1 MVPLIRL
8 RYDTGNQPPRSLRVP
23 NRLAREYSPYLLQH
37 AENPVDWHPWGTE
50 AFEEARRR
58 DVPVLLS
65 IGYSACHWCHVME
78 RESFEDAT
86 TAELMNES
94 FVSIKVDREERPD
107 IDSVYMKAV
116 QAMTGQGGW
125 PLTAFL
131 TSDGE
136 PFFGG
141 TYFPP
146 EPRPN
151 MPSFRQILESI
162 RGAYGERREEIVR
175 NAGELKALLERSSA
189 ERSDGPVAQDGEA
202 IVGLALLDHAFRFL
216 ASRFDA
222 KHGGFGGA
230 PKFPQPVT
238 LEFALRL
245 HARTGEPDAL
255 EMVTQTLRAMARGGI
270 HDHLA
275 GGFHRYSVDARWLVP
290 HFEKML
296 YDNALLGRL
305 YLNAYQVT
313 GDPELR
319 RVAEGTLDHLLTDMC
334 APEGGFYSALDA
346 DSEGEEG
353 TFYVWTP
360 AEVRELLD
368 EEVAD
373 LFLRCYDVSET
384 GNFEGSNILHLPHD
398 LDAVARREDVSLE
411 VLRERLQDAR
421 HVLLEARSL
430 REPPFRDEKILASW
444 NGMAIRALAEAGGAL
459 HQPRFREAAV
469 SGLDFLLSNMRKDD
483 RLRRSYK
490 DGTARIDA
498 FLEDYAAVG
507 NAILSVYEA
516 TLEPRWLDEAAW
528 ITERVIDLFWD
539 NTDGVFHDAPR
550 DGETL
555 TVRARDLMDN
565 ATPSGN
571 SLAVELL
578 IRSAHLFGEERHRD
592 IAHRVLDRESGLMA
606 RFPAAF
612 GRLLGA
618 LDQTVADPVEIAIVG
633 AREDAR
639 TQELLDAALRPYM
652 PNRTIAGVAPGE
664 DLSHTLPVL
673 EGRNRGTE
681 PVAYV
686 CERYACKAPVSDAVA
701 LAEQLVVGG

>member
-1 MVPLIRL
+1 M
-8 RYDTGNQPPRSLRVP
+8 S
-23 NRLAREYSPYLLQH
+23 NRLAEESSPYLLQH
-37 AENPVDWHPWGTE
+37 AENPVDWRPWGAE
-50 AFEEARRR
+50 AFDEARRR

-78 RESFEDAT
+78 RESFEDST

-94 FVSIKVDREERPD
+94 FVNIKVDREERPD
-107 IDSVYMKAV
+107 IDSIYMKAV

-162 RGAYGERREEIVR
+162 RGAYGERREEIVQ
-175 NAGELKALLERSSA
+175 NAGELKGLLEKSSA
-189 ERSDGPVAQDGEA
+189 ERAEGPVTKEGETIA
-202 IVGLALLDHAFRFL
+202 GAALLDHAFGFL
-216 ASRFDA
+216 ASRFDPRY
-222 KHGGFGGA
+222 GGFGGA

-238 LEFALRL
+238 LEFALRV
-245 HARTGEPDAL
+245 HSRTGDPQAL
-255 EMVTQTLRAMARGGI
+255 EMVTRTLGAMARGGI
-270 HDHLA
+270 HDQLA

-305 YLNAYQVT
+305 YLNAHQIT

-319 RVAEGTLDHLLTDMC
+319 RVAEGTLDHLLTDMR

-360 AEVRELLD
+360 SEVSALLD
-368 EEVAD
+368 KEVAD
-373 LFLRCYDVSET
+373 LFMRCYDVSEE
-384 GNFEGSNILHLPHD
+384 GNFENSNILHLAHD
-398 LDAVARREDVSLE
+398 LGAVAKREGMSLE
-411 VLRERLQDAR
+411 PLRELLQGAK
-421 HVLLEARSL
+421 HILLEARKL
-430 REPPFRDEKILASW
+430 REAPFRDEKILASW

-459 HQPRFREAAV
+459 NQPRFREAAV
-469 SGLDFLLSNMRKDD
+469 SGLDFLLGSMREDG

-490 DGTARIDA
+490 DGRARIDA
-498 FLEDYAAVG
+498 FLEDYAGVG

-528 ITERVIDLFWD
+528 ITERVVELFWD
-539 NTDGVFHDAPR
+539 DADGIFHDGPK
-550 DGETL
+550 DGEVL
-555 TVRARDLMDN
+555 AVRARDLMDN

-578 IRSAHLFGEERHRD
+578 IRSAHLFGEEHHRD
-592 IAHRVLDRESGLMA
+592 IADRVLDREAGLMA

-612 GRLLGA
+612 GRLLGG
-618 LDQTVADPVEIAIVG
+618 LDRTVADPVEIAIVG
-633 AREDAR
+633 PRDDSR
-639 TQELLDAALRPYM
+639 TLELLQAALSPYL
-652 PNRTIAGVAPGE
+652 PNRTIAGIAPGE
-664 DLSHTLPVL
+664 GLPHRLPVL
-673 EGRNRGTE
+673 EGRDGGTE
-681 PVAYV
+681 PAAYV
-686 CERYACKAPVSDAVA
+686 CERYACKAPVFDASA

>member
-1 MVPLIRL
+1 M
-8 RYDTGNQPPRSLRVP
+8 S
-23 NRLAREYSPYLLQH
+23 NRLAQESSPYLLQH
-37 AENPVDWHPWGTE
+37 AQNPVHWYAWGTE
-50 AFEEARRR
+50 AFDEARRR

-78 RESFEDAT
+78 RESFEDPT
-86 TAELMNES
+86 TAKLMNES
-94 FVSIKVDREERPD
+94 FVNIKVDREERPD

-116 QAMTGQGGW
+116 QTLTGQGGW

-146 EPRPN
+146 EPRHN
-151 MPSFRQILESI
+151 MPSFRQVLESI
-162 RGAYGERREEIVR
+162 RGAYDERKEEIVQ
-175 NAGELKALLERSSA
+175 NAGELKELLEKSSA
-189 ERSDGPVAQDGEA
+189 ERSEGPVAPDGNA

-216 ASRFDA
+216 ASRFDP

-238 LEFALRL
+238 LEFALRV
-245 HARTGEPDAL
+245 HARTGDPDAL
-255 EMVTQTLRAMARGGI
+255 GMVTQTLRAMARGGI

-319 RVAEGTLDHLLTDMC
+319 RVAEGTLDHLLTDML

-360 AEVRELLD
+360 MEVREVLD

-373 LFLRCYDVSET
+373 LFMRCYDVSED
-384 GNFEGSNILHLPHD
+384 GNFEKRNILHLPHD
-398 LDAVARREDVSLE
+398 LAAVAKREDMSLE
-411 VLRERLQDAR
+411 FLRELLRDAK
-421 HVLLEARSL
+421 HVLLEARNL

-459 HQPRFREAAV
+459 NESRFRVAAAR
-469 SGLDFLLSNMRKDD
+469 GLEFLLGNMRKGG

-490 DGTARIDA
+490 DGMARIDA

-507 NAILSVYEA
+507 NAIFSVYEA

-528 ITERVIDLFWD
+528 ITELVVGLFWD
-539 NTDGVFHDAPR
+539 DTDGVFHDGPK
-550 DGETL
+550 DGEAL
-555 TVRARDLMDN
+555 AVRARDLMDN

-578 IRSAHLFGEERHRD
+578 IRSAHLFGEERHRV
-592 IAHRVLDRESGLMA
+592 IAHRVLDREAGLMA
-606 RFPAAF
+606 RLPAAF

-618 LDQTVADPVEIAIVG
+618 LDRTVADPVEIVIVG
-633 AREDAR
+633 ARDDVR
-639 TQELLDAALRPYM
+639 TLELLETALSRYM
-652 PNRTIAGVAPGE
+652 PNRIIAGSAPSE
-664 DLSHTLPVL
+664 DLSHSLPVL
-673 EGRNRGTE
+673 EGRDRGTE
-681 PVAYV
+681 PAAYV
-686 CERYACKAPVSDAVA
+686 CERYACKAPVSDAMA
-701 LAEQLVVGG
+701 LAEQLDRG

>member
-1 MVPLIRL
+1 M
-8 RYDTGNQPPRSLRVP
+8 S
-23 NRLAREYSPYLLQH
+23 NRLAEESSPYLLQH
-37 AENPVDWHPWGTE
+37 AENPVDWRPWSAE
-50 AFEEARRR
+50 AFDEARRR

-78 RESFEDAT
+78 RESFEDPT

-94 FVSIKVDREERPD
+94 FVNIKVDREERPD

-162 RGAYGERREEIVR
+162 RSAYDERREEIVR
-175 NAGELKALLERSSA
+175 NAAELKELMEKSSA
-189 ERSDGPVAQDGEA
+189 ERTEGPVTQEGEA
-202 IVGLALLDHAFRFL
+202 LTGPALLDHSFRFL
-216 ASRFDA
+216 ASRFDQTY
-222 KHGGFGGA
+222 GGFGGA

-238 LEFALRL
+238 LEFALRV
-245 HARTGEPDAL
+245 HARTGDPEAL
-255 EMVTQTLRAMARGGI
+255 EMVTRTLSAMARGGI
-270 HDHLA
+270 HDHLG

-305 YLNAYQVT
+305 YVNAYQVT

-319 RVAEGTLDHLLTDMC
+319 WVAEGTLEHLLTDMR

-353 TFYVWTP
+353 TFYIWTP
-360 AEVRELLD
+360 AEVRALLD
-368 EEVAD
+368 KETAD
-373 LFLRCYDVSET
+373 LFMSCYDVSEA
-384 GNFEGSNILHLPHD
+384 GNFEKSNILHLPHD
-398 LDAVARREDVSLE
+398 LGAVAKREGMKLE
-411 VLRERLQDAR
+411 ALRELLQDAR
-421 HVLLEARSL
+421 QILLEARKL

-459 HQPRFREAAV
+459 NQPRFLEAAV
-469 SGLDFLLSNMRKDD
+469 SGLDFLLGSMREGD

-498 FLEDYAAVG
+498 FLEDYGGVG

-516 TLEPRWLDEAAW
+516 TLEPRWLKEAAW
-528 ITERVIDLFWD
+528 ITERVVDLFWD
-539 NTDGVFHDAPR
+539 DNDGIFHDGPK
-550 DGETL
+550 DGEVL

-592 IAHRVLDRESGLMA
+592 IANRVLDREAGLMA
-606 RFPAAF
+606 RFPSAF

-618 LDQTVADPVEIAIVG
+618 LDRTVADPVEIAIVG
-633 AREDAR
+633 ARDDSR
-639 TQELLDAALRPYM
+639 TLELLQAALSPYL
-652 PNRTIAGVAPGE
+652 PNRTIAGTAPGE
-664 DLSHTLPVL
+664 ALPHRLPVL
-673 EGRNRGTE
+673 EGRDRGTK
-681 PVAYV
+681 PTAYV
-686 CERYACKAPVSDAVA
+686 CERYACKAPVFDAVA
-701 LAEQLVVGG
+701 LAEQLDGG

>member
-1 MVPLIRL
+1 
-8 RYDTGNQPPRSLRVP
+8 
-23 NRLAREYSPYLLQH
+23 
-37 AENPVDWHPWGTE
+37 
-50 AFEEARRR
+50 
-58 DVPVLLS
+58 
-65 IGYSACHWCHVME
+65 ME
-78 RESFEDAT
+78 RESFEDTT

-94 FVSIKVDREERPD
+94 FVNIKVDREERPD

-151 MPSFRQILESI
+151 MPSFRQILGSI
-162 RGAYGERREEIVR
+162 RDAYGERREEIVR
-175 NAGELKALLERSSA
+175 NASELRGLLEKSA
-189 ERSDGPVAQDGEA
+189 TEQAEGPVTQDGA
-202 IVGLALLDHAFRFL
+202 TIAGPDLLDHSFRFL
-216 ASRFDA
+216 ASRFDPT
-222 KHGGFGGA
+222 HGGFGGA

-238 LEFALRL
+238 LEFALRV
-245 HARTGEPDAL
+245 HKRTGDPEAL
-255 EMVTQTLRAMARGGI
+255 KMVTRTLRAMARGGI

-275 GGFHRYSVDARWLVP
+275 GGFHRYSVDALWLVP

-313 GDPELR
+313 GDPEFR
-319 RVAEGTLDHLLTDMC
+319 RVAEGTLDHLLTDMG

-360 AEVRELLD
+360 SDVRALLD
-368 EEVAD
+368 GEVAD
-373 LFLRCYDVSET
+373 LFMRCYDVSED
-384 GNFEGSNILHLPHD
+384 GNFEGSNILHLAHD
-398 LDAVARREDVSLE
+398 LGPVAKREGMNLE
-411 VLRERLQDAR
+411 LLQELLQDAR
-421 HVLLEARSL
+421 HVLLEARKL
-430 REPPFRDEKILASW
+430 REPPFRDEKVLASW

-459 HQPRFREAAV
+459 NQPRFLAAAV
-469 SGLDFLLSNMRKDD
+469 NGLDFLLGSMRESD

-490 DGTARIDA
+490 DGRAQIEA

-507 NAILSVYEA
+507 NAILTVYEA
-516 TLEPRWLDEAAW
+516 TLQPRWLDEVVW
-528 ITERVIDLFWD
+528 ITERIVELFWD
-539 NTDGVFHDAPR
+539 DTSGVFHDAPK
-550 DGETL
+550 DGEAL
-555 TVRARDLMDN
+555 AVRARDLMDN

-578 IRSAHLFGEERHRD
+578 IRSAHLFGEERHLD
-592 IAHRVLDRESGLMA
+592 IARRVLDREAGFMA

-612 GRLLGA
+612 GRLLA
-618 LDQTVADPVEIAIVG
+618 VLDRTVADPVEIAIVG
-633 AREDAR
+633 ARNDAR
-639 TQELLDAALRPYM
+639 TFALLQAALKPYM
-652 PNRTIAGVAPGE
+652 PNRTIAGIAPGE
-664 DLSHTLPVL
+664 DLSHRLPVL
-673 EGRNRGTE
+673 EDRDSGAEPGTE

-701 LAEQLVVGG
+701 LAAQLGVVLSY

>member
-1 MVPLIRL
+1 M
-8 RYDTGNQPPRSLRVP
+8 S
-23 NRLAREYSPYLLQH
+23 NRLAQESSPYLLQH
-37 AENPVDWHPWGTE
+37 AQNPVHWYAWGTE
-50 AFEEARRR
+50 AFDEARRR

-78 RESFEDAT
+78 RESFEDPT
-86 TAELMNES
+86 TAKLMNES
-94 FVSIKVDREERPD
+94 FVNIKVDREERPD

-116 QAMTGQGGW
+116 QTLTGQGGW

-146 EPRPN
+146 EPRHN
-151 MPSFRQILESI
+151 MPSFRQVLESI
-162 RGAYGERREEIVR
+162 RGAYDERKEEIVQ
-175 NAGELKALLERSSA
+175 NAGELKELLEKSSA
-189 ERSDGPVAQDGEA
+189 ERSEGPVAPDGNA

-216 ASRFDA
+216 ASRFDP

-238 LEFALRL
+238 LEFALRV
-245 HARTGEPDAL
+245 HARTGDPDAL
-255 EMVTQTLRAMARGGI
+255 GMVTQTLRAMARGGI

-319 RVAEGTLDHLLTDMC
+319 RVAEGTLDHLLTDML

-360 AEVRELLD
+360 MEVREVLD

-373 LFLRCYDVSET
+373 LFMRCYDVSED
-384 GNFEGSNILHLPHD
+384 GNFEKRNILHLPHD
-398 LDAVARREDVSLE
+398 LAAVAKREDMSLE
-411 VLRERLQDAR
+411 FLRELLRDAK
-421 HVLLEARSL
+421 HVLLEARNL

-459 HQPRFREAAV
+459 NESRFRVAAAR
-469 SGLDFLLSNMRKDD
+469 GLEFLLGNMRKGG

-490 DGTARIDA
+490 DGMARIDA

-507 NAILSVYEA
+507 NAIFSVYEA

-528 ITERVIDLFWD
+528 ITELVVGLFWD
-539 NTDGVFHDAPR
+539 DTDGVFHDGPK
-550 DGETL
+550 DGEAL
-555 TVRARDLMDN
+555 AVRARDLMDN

-578 IRSAHLFGEERHRD
+578 IRSAHLFGEERHRV
-592 IAHRVLDRESGLMA
+592 IAHRVLDREAGLMA
-606 RFPAAF
+606 RLPAAF

-618 LDQTVADPVEIAIVG
+618 LDRTVADPVEIVIVG
-633 AREDAR
+633 ARDDVR
-639 TQELLDAALRPYM
+639 TLELLETALSRYM
-652 PNRTIAGVAPGE
+652 PNRIIAGSDPSE
-664 DLSHTLPVL
+664 DLSHSLPVL
-673 EGRNRGTE
+673 EGRDRGTE
-681 PVAYV
+681 PAAYV
-686 CERYACKAPVSDAVA
+686 CERYACKAPVSDAMA
-701 LAEQLVVGG
+701 LAEQLDRG

>member
-1 MVPLIRL
+1 M
-8 RYDTGNQPPRSLRVP
+8 S
-23 NRLAREYSPYLLQH
+23 NRLAEESSPYLLQH
-37 AENPVDWHPWGTE
+37 AENPVDWRPWSAE
-50 AFEEARRR
+50 AFDEARRR

-78 RESFEDAT
+78 RESFEDPT

-94 FVSIKVDREERPD
+94 FVNIKVDREERPD

-162 RGAYGERREEIVR
+162 RSAYDERREEIVR
-175 NAGELKALLERSSA
+175 NAAELKELMEKSSA
-189 ERSDGPVAQDGEA
+189 ERTEGPVTQEGEA
-202 IVGLALLDHAFRFL
+202 LTGPALLDHSFRFL
-216 ASRFDA
+216 ASRFDQTY
-222 KHGGFGGA
+222 GGFGGA

-238 LEFALRL
+238 LEFALRV
-245 HARTGEPDAL
+245 HARTGDPEAL
-255 EMVTQTLRAMARGGI
+255 EMVTRTLSAMARGGI
-270 HDHLA
+270 HDHLG

-305 YLNAYQVT
+305 YVNAYQVT

-319 RVAEGTLDHLLTDMC
+319 WVAEGTLEHLLTDMR

-353 TFYVWTP
+353 TFYIWTP
-360 AEVRELLD
+360 AEVRALLD
-368 EEVAD
+368 KETAD
-373 LFLRCYDVSET
+373 LFMRCYDVSEA
-384 GNFEGSNILHLPHD
+384 GNFEKSNILHLPHD
-398 LDAVARREDVSLE
+398 LGAVAKREGMKLE
-411 VLRERLQDAR
+411 ALRELLQDAR
-421 HVLLEARSL
+421 QILLEARKL

-459 HQPRFREAAV
+459 NQPRFLEAAV
-469 SGLDFLLSNMRKDD
+469 SGLDFLLGSMREGD

-498 FLEDYAAVG
+498 FLEDYGGVG

-516 TLEPRWLDEAAW
+516 TLEPRWLKEAAW
-528 ITERVIDLFWD
+528 ITERVVDLFWD
-539 NTDGVFHDAPR
+539 DNDGIFHDGPK
-550 DGETL
+550 DGEVL

-592 IAHRVLDRESGLMA
+592 IANRVLDREAGLMA
-606 RFPAAF
+606 RFPSAF

-618 LDQTVADPVEIAIVG
+618 LDRTVADPVEIAIVG
-633 AREDAR
+633 ARDDSR
-639 TQELLDAALRPYM
+639 TLELLQAALSPYL
-652 PNRTIAGVAPGE
+652 PNRTIAGTAPGE
-664 DLSHTLPVL
+664 ALPYRLPVL
-673 EGRNRGTE
+673 EGRDRGTE
-681 PVAYV
+681 PTAYV
-686 CERYACKAPVSDAVA
+686 CERYACKAPVFDAVA
-701 LAEQLVVGG
+701 LAEQLDGG

>member
-1 MVPLIRL
+1 M
-8 RYDTGNQPPRSLRVP
+8 S
-23 NRLAREYSPYLLQH
+23 NRLAEESSPYLLQH

-50 AFEEARRR
+50 AFDEARRR

-78 RESFEDAT
+78 RESFEDST

-94 FVSIKVDREERPD
+94 FVNIKVDREERPD

-131 TSDGE
+131 TSEGE

-162 RGAYGERREEIVR
+162 RGAYNERREEIVR
-175 NAGELKALLERSSA
+175 NAEELKELLEKSA
-189 ERSDGPVAQDGEA
+189 TERAEGPVTQDGEVIA
-202 IVGLALLDHAFRFL
+202 GPDLLDHSFRFL
-216 ASRFDA
+216 ASRFDPTY
-222 KHGGFGGA
+222 GGFGGA

-238 LEFALRL
+238 LEFALRV
-245 HARTGEPDAL
+245 HKRTGDPEAL
-255 EMVTQTLRAMARGGI
+255 EMITRTLRAMARGGI

-296 YDNALLGRL
+296 YDNALLARL
-305 YLNAYQVT
+305 YLNAYQVS
-313 GDPELR
+313 GDPEFR
-319 RVAEGTLDHLLTDMC
+319 RVAEGTLDHLLTDMR
-334 APEGGFYSALDA
+334 ASEGGFYSALDA

-353 TFYVWTP
+353 TFYLWTP
-360 AEVRELLD
+360 SEVRELLD
-368 EEVAD
+368 REVAD
-373 LFLRCYDVSET
+373 VFMRCYDVTED
-384 GNFEGSNILHLPHD
+384 GNFEKSNILHLAHD
-398 LDAVARREDVSLE
+398 LGPVAKREGMKLE
-411 VLRERLQDAR
+411 PLRGLLQDAR
-421 HVLLEARSL
+421 QVLLEARKL

-459 HQPRFREAAV
+459 NQPRFLAAAV
-469 SGLDFLLSNMRKDD
+469 SGLDFLLGSMREGG

-490 DGTARIDA
+490 DGTTRIDA

-507 NAILSVYEA
+507 NAILTLYEA
-516 TLEPRWLDEAAW
+516 TLEPRWLDEVAW
-528 ITERVIDLFWD
+528 ITERVVAFFWD
-539 NTDGVFHDAPR
+539 DTDGVFHDAPK
-550 DGETL
+550 DGEAL
-555 TVRARDLMDN
+555 AVRARDLMDN

-592 IAHRVLDRESGLMA
+592 IAHRVLDREAGFMA

-612 GRLLGA
+612 GRLLSV
-618 LDQTVADPVEIAIVG
+618 LDRTVADPVEIAIVG
-633 AREDAR
+633 ARDDAR
-639 TQELLDAALRPYM
+639 TLALLQAALKPYM
-652 PNRTIAGVAPGE
+652 PNRTIAGTVPGE
-664 DLSHTLPVL
+664 GLPHRLPVL
-673 EGRNRGTE
+673 EGRDRGAE
-681 PVAYV
+681 PAAYV
-686 CERYACKAPVSDAVA
+686 CERYACKAPVSDPVA
-701 LAEQLVVGG
+701 LAAQLGGE

>member
-1 MVPLIRL
+1 V
-8 RYDTGNQPPRSLRVP
+8 S
-23 NRLAREYSPYLLQH
+23 NRLAEESSPYLLQH
-37 AENPVDWHPWGTE
+37 AENPVDWRPWSAE
-50 AFEEARRR
+50 AFDEARRR

-78 RESFEDAT
+78 RESFEDPT

-94 FVSIKVDREERPD
+94 FVNIKVDREERPD

-162 RGAYGERREEIVR
+162 RSAYDERREEIVR
-175 NAGELKALLERSSA
+175 NAAELKELMEKSSA
-189 ERSDGPVAQDGEA
+189 ERTEGPVTQEGEA
-202 IVGLALLDHAFRFL
+202 LTGPALLDHSFRFL
-216 ASRFDA
+216 ASRFDQTY
-222 KHGGFGGA
+222 GGFGGA

-238 LEFALRL
+238 LEFALRV
-245 HARTGEPDAL
+245 HARTGDPEAL
-255 EMVTQTLRAMARGGI
+255 EMVTRTLSAMARGGI
-270 HDHLA
+270 HDHLG

-305 YLNAYQVT
+305 YVNAYQVT

-319 RVAEGTLDHLLTDMC
+319 WVAEGTLEHLLTDMR

-353 TFYVWTP
+353 TFYIWTP
-360 AEVRELLD
+360 AEVRALLD
-368 EEVAD
+368 KETAD
-373 LFLRCYDVSET
+373 LFMRCYDVSEA
-384 GNFEGSNILHLPHD
+384 GNFEKSNILHLPHD
-398 LDAVARREDVSLE
+398 LGAVAKREGMKLE
-411 VLRERLQDAR
+411 ALRELLQDAR
-421 HVLLEARSL
+421 QILLEARKL

-459 HQPRFREAAV
+459 NQPRFLEAAV
-469 SGLDFLLSNMRKDD
+469 SGLDFLLGSMREGD

-498 FLEDYAAVG
+498 FLEDYGGVG

-516 TLEPRWLDEAAW
+516 TLEPRWLKEAAW
-528 ITERVIDLFWD
+528 ITERVVDLFWD
-539 NTDGVFHDAPR
+539 DNDGIFHDGPK
-550 DGETL
+550 DGEVL

-592 IAHRVLDRESGLMA
+592 IANRVLDREAGLMA
-606 RFPAAF
+606 RFPSAF

-618 LDQTVADPVEIAIVG
+618 LDRTVADPVEIAIVG
-633 AREDAR
+633 ARDDSR
-639 TQELLDAALRPYM
+639 TLELLQAALIPYL
-652 PNRTIAGVAPGE
+652 PNRTIAGTAPGE
-664 DLSHTLPVL
+664 ALPYRLPVL
-673 EGRNRGTE
+673 EGRDRGTE
-681 PVAYV
+681 PTAYV
-686 CERYACKAPVSDAVA
+686 CERYACKAPVFDAVA
-701 LAEQLVVGG
+701 LAEQLDGG

>member
-1 MVPLIRL
+1 M
-8 RYDTGNQPPRSLRVP
+8 S
-23 NRLAREYSPYLLQH
+23 NRLAEESSPYLLQH
-37 AENPVDWHPWGTE
+37 AENPVDWRPWSAE
-50 AFEEARRR
+50 AFDEARRR

-78 RESFEDAT
+78 RESFEDPT

-94 FVSIKVDREERPD
+94 FVNIKVDREERPD

-131 TSDGE
+131 TSEGE

-162 RGAYGERREEIVR
+162 RSAYDERREEIVR
-175 NAGELKALLERSSA
+175 NAAELKELMEKSSA
-189 ERSDGPVAQDGEA
+189 ERTEGPVTQEGEA
-202 IVGLALLDHAFRFL
+202 LTGPALLDHSFRFL
-216 ASRFDA
+216 ASRFDQTY
-222 KHGGFGGA
+222 GGFGGA

-238 LEFALRL
+238 LEFALRG
-245 HARTGEPDAL
+245 HARTDDPEAL
-255 EMVTQTLRAMARGGI
+255 EIVTRTLSAMARGGI

-305 YLNAYQVT
+305 YVNAYQVT

-319 RVAEGTLDHLLTDMC
+319 WVAEGTLEHLLTDMR

-360 AEVRELLD
+360 AEVRALLD
-368 EEVAD
+368 KETAD
-373 LFLRCYDVSET
+373 LFMRCYDVSEA
-384 GNFEGSNILHLPHD
+384 GNFEKSNILHLPHD
-398 LDAVARREDVSLE
+398 LGAVATREGVRLE
-411 VLRERLQDAR
+411 ALRELLQDAR
-421 HVLLEARSL
+421 QILLEARKL

-459 HQPRFREAAV
+459 DQPRFLEAAV
-469 SGLDFLLSNMRKDD
+469 SGLDFLLGSMREGD

-498 FLEDYAAVG
+498 FLEDYGGVG

-516 TLEPRWLDEAAW
+516 TLEPRWLKEAAW
-528 ITERVIDLFWD
+528 IAERVVDLFWD
-539 NTDGVFHDAPR
+539 DNDGIFHDGPK
-550 DGETL
+550 DGEVL

-578 IRSAHLFGEERHRD
+578 IRSAHLFGEEHHRD
-592 IAHRVLDRESGLMA
+592 IAHRVLDREAGLMA
-606 RFPAAF
+606 RFPSAF

-618 LDQTVADPVEIAIVG
+618 LDRTVADPVEIAIVG
-633 AREDAR
+633 ARDDSR
-639 TQELLDAALRPYM
+639 TLELLQAALSPYL
-652 PNRTIAGVAPGE
+652 PNRTIAGTAPGE
-664 DLSHTLPVL
+664 ALPYRLPVL
-673 EGRNRGTE
+673 EGRDRGTE
-681 PVAYV
+681 PTAYV
-686 CERYACKAPVSDAVA
+686 CERYACKAPVFDAVA
-701 LAEQLVVGG
+701 LAEQLDGG

>member
-1 MVPLIRL
+1 M
-8 RYDTGNQPPRSLRVP
+8 S
-23 NRLAREYSPYLLQH
+23 NRLAQESSPYLLQH

-78 RESFEDAT
+78 RESFEDPA
-86 TAELMNES
+86 TAEIMNAS

-162 RGAYGERREEIVR
+162 RGAYDERKEDIVQ
-175 NAGELKALLERSSA
+175 NAGELRELLEKSSA
-189 ERSDGPVAQDGEA
+189 EHSEGPVAQDGKA
-202 IVGLALLDHAFRFL
+202 IVGLDLLEHSFRFL
-216 ASRFDA
+216 TSRFDP

-238 LEFALRL
+238 LEFALRT
-245 HARTGEPDAL
+245 HKRTGDPDAL
-255 EMVTQTLRAMARGGI
+255 EVVTQTLLAMARGGI

-296 YDNALLGRL
+296 YDNALLGGL

-313 GDPELR
+313 GDLELR
-319 RVAEGTLDHLLTDMC
+319 GVAESTLDHLLRDMR

-368 EEVAD
+368 EEMAD
-373 LFLRCYDVSET
+373 LFMLCYDVSDD
-384 GNFEGSNILHLPHD
+384 GNFEKRNILHLPHD
-398 LDAVARREDVSLE
+398 LGAVAKREDVSLE
-411 VLRERLQDAR
+411 FLRGLLRDAR
-421 HVLLEARSL
+421 QVMLEARNL

-459 HQPRFREAAV
+459 NEPRFRAAAV
-469 SGLDFLLSNMRKDD
+469 SGLDFLLGNMRQDD

-498 FLEDYAAVG
+498 FLEDYASVG

-516 TLEPRWLDEAAW
+516 TLEPRWLDQAAW
-528 ITERVIDLFWD
+528 ITKRVVELFWD
-539 NTDGVFHDAPR
+539 DAGGVFQDGPK
-550 DGETL
+550 DGEVL
-555 TVRARDLMDN
+555 AVRARDLMDN

-578 IRSAHLFGEERHRD
+578 LRSAHLFGEERHRD
-592 IAHRVLDRESGLMA
+592 IAHRVLDREAGLMA

-618 LDQTVADPVEIAIVG
+618 LDRSVADPVEIVIVG
-633 AREDAR
+633 ARDDTR
-639 TQELLDAALRPYM
+639 TLELLEAALSPYM
-652 PNRTIAGVAPGE
+652 PNRSIAGSAPG
-664 DLSHTLPVL
+664 DDFSQTLPVL
-673 EGRNRGTE
+673 EGRHGGGE
-681 PVAYV
+681 PAAYV
-686 CERYACKAPVSDAVA
+686 CERYACKAPVSDALA
-701 LAEQLVVGG
+701 LADQLNGGG

>member
-1 MVPLIRL
+1 MA
-8 RYDTGNQPPRSLRVP
+8 
-23 NRLAREYSPYLLQH
+23 NRLARESSPYLLQH

-50 AFEEARRR
+50 AFDEARRR

-86 TAELMNES
+86 IAELMNES

-175 NAGELKALLERSSA
+175 NAGELKALLEKSSA

-202 IVGLALLDHAFRFL
+202 IVDLALLDHAFRFL

-238 LEFALRL
+238 LEFALRV
-245 HARTGEPDAL
+245 HARTGDPDAL
-255 EMVTQTLRAMARGGI
+255 EMVTQTLSAMARGGI

-319 RVAEGTLDHLLTDMC
+319 RVAEGTLDHLLTDMR

-368 EEVAD
+368 AEVAD
-373 LFLRCYDVSET
+373 LFMRCYDVSER
-384 GNFEGSNILHLPHD
+384 GNFEKSNILHLPHN
-398 LDAVARREDVSLE
+398 LDAAAKREDVSFE

-421 HVLLEARSL
+421 RVLLGARSL

-459 HQPRFREAAV
+459 NQPRFRAAAV
-469 SGLDFLLSNMRKDD
+469 SGLDFLLGNMRKDD
-483 RLRRSYK
+483 RLLRSYK

-507 NAILSVYEA
+507 NAILSMYEA
-516 TLEPRWLDEAAW
+516 TLEPGWLDEAAW

-539 NTDGVFHDAPR
+539 DTDGVFHDGPR

-555 TVRARDLMDN
+555 AVRARDLMDN

-592 IAHRVLDRESGLMA
+592 IAHRVLDREAGLMA

-633 AREDAR
+633 AREDPR

-652 PNRTIAGVAPGE
+652 PNRTIAGVAPDE
-664 DLSHTLPVL
+664 DLSHMLPVL
-673 EGRNRGTE
+673 EGRNRGPE
-681 PVAYV
+681 PAAFV
-686 CERYACKAPVSDAVA
+686 CERYACKARVTDAVA
-701 LAEQLVVGG
+701 LAEQLGVGG

>member
-1 MVPLIRL
+1 M
-8 RYDTGNQPPRSLRVP
+8 S
-23 NRLAREYSPYLLQH
+23 NRLAKESSPYLLQH
-37 AENPVDWHPWGTE
+37 AENPVDWRPWGAE
-50 AFEEARRR
+50 AFDEARRR

-78 RESFEDAT
+78 RESFEDPT

-94 FVSIKVDREERPD
+94 FVNIKVDREERPD

-131 TSDGE
+131 TAEGE

-151 MPSFRQILESI
+151 LPSFQQVLRSI
-162 RGAYGERREEIVR
+162 RGAYEERREEIIR
-175 NAGELKALLERSSA
+175 NAGELKELLEKSSA
-189 ERSDGPVAQDGEA
+189 ERAEGPVTQDGEA
-202 IVGLALLDHAFRFL
+202 IAGPDLLDHSFRFL
-216 ASRFDA
+216 ASRFDSTY
-222 KHGGFGGA
+222 GGFGGA

-238 LEFALRL
+238 LDFALRVYD
-245 HARTGEPDAL
+245 RTDNAEAL
-255 EMVTQTLRAMARGGI
+255 EMVTRTLGAMARGGI

-296 YDNALLGRL
+296 YDNALLARL
-305 YLNAYQVT
+305 YLNAYQAT

-319 RVAEGTLDHLLTDMC
+319 QVAEDTLDHLLADMC

-360 AEVRELLD
+360 SQVRELLD
-368 EEVAD
+368 KDVAD
-373 LFLRCYDVSET
+373 LFMRCYDVSEG
-384 GNFEGSNILHLPHD
+384 GNFENRNILHLPHD
-398 LDAVARREDVSLE
+398 LSAVAKRESMDLE
-411 VLRERLQDAR
+411 ALRALLHDAR
-421 HVLLEARSL
+421 HVLLEARKL
-430 REPPFRDEKILASW
+430 REPPFRDEKILAGW

-459 HQPRFREAAV
+459 NQPRFRAAAV
-469 SGLDFLLSNMRKDD
+469 RGLDFLLGSMREGG

-507 NAILSVYEA
+507 NAILTVYEA
-516 TLEPRWLDEAAW
+516 TLEPRWLDEVAW
-528 ITERVIDLFWD
+528 ITERVVELFWD
-539 NTDGVFHDAPR
+539 DTSGVFHDAPK
-550 DGETL
+550 DGEAL
-555 TVRARDLMDN
+555 AVRARDLMDN

-592 IAHRVLDRESGLMA
+592 IAHRVLDREAGFMA
-606 RFPAAF
+606 RFPSAF
-612 GRLLGA
+612 GRLLAA
-618 LDQTVADPVEIAIVG
+618 LDRTVANPVEVAIVG
-633 AREDAR
+633 ARDDTR
-639 TQELLDAALRPYM
+639 TMELLQAALTPYL
-652 PNRTIAGVAPGE
+652 PNRTIAGMAPGE
-664 DLSHTLPVL
+664 DLPHQLPVL
-673 EGRNRGTE
+673 EGRDRGSEPDAE

-686 CERYACKAPVSDAVA
+686 CEHYACKTPVSDAVA
-701 LAEQLVVGG
+701 LAAQLGGA

>member
-1 MVPLIRL
+1 M
-8 RYDTGNQPPRSLRVP
+8 P
-23 NRLAREYSPYLLQH
+23 NRLARESSPYLLQH

-50 AFEEARRR
+50 AFDEARRR

-78 RESFEDAT
+78 RESFEDPT

-94 FVSIKVDREERPD
+94 FVNIKVDREERPD

-131 TSDGE
+131 TSAGE

-151 MPSFRQILESI
+151 MPSFRQILASI
-162 RGAYGERREEIVR
+162 RGAYDERKDEIVR
-175 NAGELKALLERSSA
+175 NAGELKELLEKSSA
-189 ERSDGPVAQDGEA
+189 EHSEGPVTEDGQA
-202 IVGLALLDHAFRFL
+202 IVGLALLDHSFRFL
-216 ASRFDA
+216 ASRFDS

-238 LEFALRL
+238 LEFALRI
-245 HARTGEPDAL
+245 HMRTGDPDAL
-255 EMVTQTLRAMARGGI
+255 ETVTKTLHAMARGGI

-319 RVAEGTLDHLLTDMC
+319 GVAEGTLDHLLTDMR

-353 TFYVWTP
+353 TFYVWRP
-360 AEVRELLD
+360 SEVSELLD

-373 LFLRCYDVSET
+373 LFMRCYDVSED
-384 GNFEGSNILHLPHD
+384 GNFEKSNILHLPHD
-398 LDAVARREDVSLE
+398 LGAVAKREDVDL
-411 VLRERLQDAR
+411 ERLQELLRDAR
-421 HVLLEARSL
+421 HVLLAARNL

-459 HQPRFREAAV
+459 NQPRFREAAV
-469 SGLDFLLSNMRKDD
+469 SGLDFLLGGMRTDD

-507 NAILSVYEA
+507 NAILSVYET
-516 TLEPRWLDEAAW
+516 TLEPRWLDEAIW
-528 ITERVIDLFWD
+528 ITERVVELFWD
-539 NTDGVFHDAPR
+539 DTGGIFHDGPK
-550 DGETL
+550 DGEVL
-555 TVRARDLMDN
+555 AVRARDLMDN

-578 IRSAHLFGEERHRD
+578 IRSAHLFGEKRYRD
-592 IAHRVLDRESGLMA
+592 IAHRVLDREAGLMA

-618 LDQTVADPVEIAIVG
+618 LNQIVSDPVEIAIVG
-633 AREDAR
+633 ARDDAR
-639 TQELLDAALRPYM
+639 TLELLQTTLSPYM
-652 PNRTIAGVAPGE
+652 PNRTIAGKAPGE
-664 DLSHTLPVL
+664 ELSHRLPVL
-673 EGRNRGTE
+673 EGRDRGVE

-686 CERYACKAPVSDAVA
+686 CEHYACKAPVSDAIA
-701 LAEQLVVGG
+701 LAEQLGRG

>member
-1 MVPLIRL
+1 M
-8 RYDTGNQPPRSLRVP
+8 P
-23 NRLAREYSPYLLQH
+23 NRLARESSPYLLQH

-50 AFEEARRR
+50 AFDEARRR

-78 RESFEDAT
+78 RESFEDKT

-146 EPRPN
+146 EPRSN
-151 MPSFRQILESI
+151 MPSFRQVLESI

-175 NAGELKALLERSSA
+175 NAGELKALLEKSSA
-189 ERSDGPVAQDGEA
+189 ERSDGPVARDGEA
-202 IVGLALLDHAFRFL
+202 IVGLPLLDHAFRFI

-238 LEFALRL
+238 LEFALRV
-245 HARTGEPDAL
+245 HSRTGDADAL

-270 HDHLA
+270 HDQLA

-305 YLNAYQVT
+305 YLNAYQVS
-313 GDPELR
+313 GDPELG
-319 RVAEGTLDHLLTDMC
+319 RVAQGTLDHLLTDMC
-334 APEGGFYSALDA
+334 SPEGGFYSALDA

-373 LFLRCYDVSET
+373 LFMRCYDVSKR
-384 GNFEGSNILHLPHD
+384 GNFEGSNILYLPHD
-398 LDAVARREDVSLE
+398 LDAVAKREDVSLE
-411 VLRERLQDAR
+411 VLRELLQDAR
-421 HVLLEARSL
+421 HVLLGARSL

-459 HQPRFREAAV
+459 NQPRFREAAG
-469 SGLDFLLSNMRKDD
+469 SGLDFLLANMRKDD

-490 DGTARIDA
+490 DGMARIDA

-528 ITERVIDLFWD
+528 VTERVIDLFWD
-539 NTDGVFHDAPR
+539 DADGIFHDAPR

-555 TVRARDLMDN
+555 SVRARDLMDN

-592 IAHRVLDRESGLMA
+592 IAHRVLEREAGLMA

-618 LDQTVADPVEIAIVG
+618 LDQTMADPVEIAIVG

-639 TQELLDAALRPYM
+639 TQELLAAALRPYL
-652 PNRTIAGVAPGE
+652 PNRTIAGVTPGE

-681 PVAYV
+681 PAAYV

-701 LAEQLVVGG
+701 LAEQLGVRG

>member
-1 MVPLIRL
+1 M
-8 RYDTGNQPPRSLRVP
+8 P
-23 NRLAREYSPYLLQH
+23 NRLARESSPYLLQH

-50 AFEEARRR
+50 AFDEARRR

-86 TAELMNES
+86 TADLMNES

-175 NAGELKALLERSSA
+175 NAGELKALLEKSSA
-189 ERSDGPVAQDGEA
+189 ERSDGPVAQNGEA
-202 IVGLALLDHAFRFL
+202 IVGLALLDHAFHFL

-230 PKFPQPVT
+230 PKFPQPVM
-238 LEFALRL
+238 LEFALRV
-245 HARTGEPDAL
+245 HARTGNPDAL
-255 EMVTQTLRAMARGGI
+255 EMVTQTLHAMARGGI
-270 HDHLA
+270 RDHLA

-296 YDNALLGRL
+296 YDNALLGRV
-305 YLNAYQVT
+305 YLNAYQAT

-319 RVAEGTLDHLLTDMC
+319 RVAESTLDHLLTEMR
-334 APEGGFYSALDA
+334 APEDGFYSALDA

-360 AEVRELLD
+360 AQVRELLD
-368 EEVAD
+368 QEAAD
-373 LFLRCYDVSET
+373 LFMRCYDVSEN
-384 GNFEGSNILHLPHD
+384 GNFEGRNILHLPHD
-398 LDAVARREDVSLE
+398 LDAVAKREDVSLD
-411 VLRERLQDAR
+411 VLRGLLQDAR
-421 HVLLEARSL
+421 RVLVEARSL

-459 HQPRFREAAV
+459 NQSCFRVAAV
-469 SGLDFLLSNMRKDD
+469 SGLCFLLGNMRKDD
-483 RLRRSYK
+483 RLLRSYK

-528 ITERVIDLFWD
+528 ITERVVDLFWD
-539 NTDGVFHDAPR
+539 DTDGVFHDGPR

-555 TVRARDLMDN
+555 AVRARDLMDN

-578 IRSAHLFGEERHRD
+578 IRSAHLFGEERHRN
-592 IAHRVLDRESGLMA
+592 IAHRVLDREAGLMA

-633 AREDAR
+633 AREDTR
-639 TQELLDAALRPYM
+639 TQELLDAALRPYT

-664 DLSHTLPVL
+664 DLSFTLPVL

-681 PVAYV
+681 PTAYV

-701 LAEQLVVGG
+701 LAEQLTMGR

>member
-1 MVPLIRL
+1 
-8 RYDTGNQPPRSLRVP
+8 VP
-23 NRLAREYSPYLLQH
+23 NRLARESSPYLLQH

-50 AFEEARRR
+50 AFDEARRR
-58 DVPVLLS
+58 DIPVLLS

-78 RESFEDAT
+78 RESFEDKT

-146 EPRPN
+146 EPRSN
-151 MPSFRQILESI
+151 MPSFRQVLESI

-175 NAGELKALLERSSA
+175 NAGELKALLEKSSA
-189 ERSDGPVAQDGEA
+189 ERSDGPVARDGEA
-202 IVGLALLDHAFRFL
+202 IVGLSLLDHAFRFI

-238 LEFALRL
+238 LEFALRV
-245 HARTGEPDAL
+245 HSRTGDADAL

-270 HDHLA
+270 HDQLA

-296 YDNALLGRL
+296 SDNALLGRL
-305 YLNAYQVT
+305 YLNAYQVSR
-313 GDPELR
+313 DPELG
-319 RVAEGTLDHLLTDMC
+319 RVAQGTLDHLLTDMRS
-334 APEGGFYSALDA
+334 PEGGFYSALDA

-368 EEVAD
+368 AEVAD
-373 LFLRCYDVSET
+373 LFMRCYDVSES

-398 LDAVARREDVSLE
+398 LDAVAKREDVSLE
-411 VLRERLQDAR
+411 VLRELLQDAR
-421 HVLLEARSL
+421 HVLLGARSL

-459 HQPRFREAAV
+459 NQPRFREAAG
-469 SGLDFLLSNMRKDD
+469 SGLDFLLANMRKDD

-490 DGTARIDA
+490 DGMARIDA

-528 ITERVIDLFWD
+528 IAERVIDLFWD
-539 NTDGVFHDAPR
+539 DSDGIFHDAPR

-555 TVRARDLMDN
+555 SVRARDLMDN

-578 IRSAHLFGEERHRD
+578 IRSAHMFGEERHRD
-592 IAHRVLDRESGLMA
+592 IAHRVLEREAGLMA

-612 GRLLGA
+612 GRLLGV
-618 LDQTVADPVEIAIVG
+618 LEQTVADPVEIAIVG
-633 AREDAR
+633 AREDPR
-639 TQELLDAALRPYM
+639 TQELLDAALRPYL

-681 PVAYV
+681 PAAYV

-701 LAEQLVVGG
+701 LAEQLSVEG